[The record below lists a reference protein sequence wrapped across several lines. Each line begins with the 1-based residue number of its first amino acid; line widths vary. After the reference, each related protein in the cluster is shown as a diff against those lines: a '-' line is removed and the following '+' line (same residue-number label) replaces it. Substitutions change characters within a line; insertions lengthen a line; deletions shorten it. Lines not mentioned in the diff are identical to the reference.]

1 MKPKNMILRLRTKN
15 PLMNSVEIAK
25 KIGVSKQYVHS
36 ILKKNDLVTNVPK
49 PKKHVQ
55 VCLNCDII
63 HIDKRR
69 FCSDDCRFKYT
80 NILVECSFCHVQFYR
95 KRQVLKRNYG
105 YGYKQ
110 IYCSHSCMY
119 RGRSDGL

>member
-1 MKPKNMILRLRTKN
+1 MILRLRKKN

-25 KIGVSKQYVHS
+25 KVGVSKQYVHS

-49 PKKHVQ
+49 SKKHLQ
-55 VCLNCDII
+55 TCWHCDII
-63 HIDKRR
+63 HIYKRR
-69 FCSDDCRFKYT
+69 FCSKECHFKYS

-95 KRQVLKRNYG
+95 KRSQLKRNYR

-110 IYCSHSCMY
+110 IYCSHSCLY
-119 RGRSDGL
+119 KGRRDGL